1 MAYNESIVSI
11 SLKADSSIAGYT
23 GVPGLPGSAD
33 PNGGHQYRF
42 VKVTGAS
49 TAGLAD
55 TTANEIPVGV
65 LQNKPQVVNA
75 AATVAIAGVTLVEL
89 GGTVAAGNGIQND
102 ADGKGIVAV
111 GGGSDPVLGV
121 ALQGGSTGQVV
132 PVLLRGQSF

>member
-11 SLKADSSIAGYT
+11 SLKADSSVATYT

-33 PNGGHQYRF
+33 PNGGFQYRF
-42 VKVTGAS
+42 VKVTGNS
-49 TAGLAD
+49 TCGLAD
-55 TTANEIPVGV
+55 QTAAEIPVGV

-89 GGTVAAGNGIQND
+89 GGTVDAGEGVQND
-102 ADGKGIVAV
+102 EDGKGISAV
-111 GGGSDPVLGV
+111 GGGEDPVLGV
-121 ALQGGSTGQVV
+121 ALQGGTAGQVV